1 MGKNVRR
8 RKKSKRGI
16 IDEDIPTVSDN
27 EARRQVL
34 YGAIGFIISGVLV
47 LLFRPGTDHLID
59 TIVLI
64 GIVASSTF
72 GGMKLA
78 SWLESKQYNL
88 KG

>member
-1 MGKNVRR
+1 MRR

-16 IDEDIPTVSDN
+16 INEDIPTVSDN

-34 YGAIGFIISGVLV
+34 YGAIGFIISVVLV
-47 LLFRPGTDHLID
+47 VLFRPGTDHLIE

-78 SWLESKQYNL
+78 NWLESKQYNL

>member
-1 MGKNVRR
+1 MRR
-8 RKKSKRGI
+8 KKKSKRGI
-16 IDEDIPTVSDN
+16 IDEDIPTLSEN
-27 EARRQVL
+27 EARRQVI
-34 YGAIGFIISGVLV
+34 YGAIGFIISCVLV
-47 LLFRPGTDHLID
+47 VLFRPGTDHLIE